1 MSLEKQELLEM
12 RVEARLKIEKEFAG
26 YREDFMAEMTQLA
39 RKQQLK
45 QGVEQG
51 IEEAASQGRGEE
63 QPPTT
68 SDTGY

>member
-12 RVEARLKIEKEFAG
+12 RVESRLKIEKEFAK
-26 YREDFMAEMTQLA
+26 YREDYLAGMAQLA

-51 IEEAASQGRGEE
+51 IEDAAKQGREEE
-63 QPPTT
+63 QPTT